1 MNEEINM
8 RRPYEKPRL
17 RRMGLLRK
25 LTRFTF

>member
-8 RRPYEKPRL
+8 RRRYEKPRL